1 MDIKLVDYRPA
12 FKEELNTWQD
22 IEKANGEFG
31 INSFVTTC
39 DSKLGDYIE
48 FFSDEID
55 LKTKIAFVDESIVG
69 FVCYIIND
77 DRSTHIE
84 LMATNPRLRGK
95 GYSKLILNKL
105 KEELPDS
112 PKITLAINKRN
123 KKALSVFTQFTKP
136 NDEHSS
142 SYYVGLEL

>member
-1 MDIKLVDYRPA
+1 MDIKLVDYTTA
-12 FKEELNTWQD
+12 YKEELNTWQD
-22 IEKANGEFG
+22 IEHANGEFG
-31 INSFVTTC
+31 INSFITIQ

-55 LKTKIAFVDESIVG
+55 LKTKIALVGDSMIG

-77 DRSTHIE
+77 DRSVHIE
-84 LMATNPRLRGK
+84 LLATNPLHRGK

-123 KKALSVFTQFTKP
+123 KKALDVFTQFTKP
-136 NDEHSS
+136 NNEHSS
-142 SYYVGLEL
+142 LYYIGLEF